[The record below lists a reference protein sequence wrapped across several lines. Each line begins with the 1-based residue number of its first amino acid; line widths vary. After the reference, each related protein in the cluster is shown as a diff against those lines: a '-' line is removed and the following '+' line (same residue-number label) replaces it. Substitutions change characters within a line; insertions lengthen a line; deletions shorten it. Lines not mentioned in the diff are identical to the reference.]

1 MVTGDG
7 GVGAEEVLADGLAL
21 GGRGGEVR
29 GDGDV
34 LADWEAEDRVGGW
47 ELEAVAV
54 GEWLSVGFVKKGAQ
68 RGSLTLRHC
77 GR

>member
-1 MVTGDG
+1 MVTRDG

-34 LADWEAEDRVGGW
+34 LADWKAEDRVGGW

-54 GEWLSVGFVKKGAQ
+54 GVVVSEVSQKGTQ
-68 RGSLTLRHC
+68 RRSLTLRHC
-77 GR
+77 GK